1 MKSIMKKI
9 FKFMLLPA
17 LVLPLLFTSCDED
30 RDSNPTLD
38 LSHLAEGFVLN
49 TPALAENNTYDLNS
63 AKNLV
68 LTCSQPNYGGVPYPV
83 KYYAQV
89 SIDPAFVSDP
99 TVTHKELATYAEN
112 PSSLDFNA
120 YEANK
125 AVVSLFRAANPEA
138 NIPEKMSVYI
148 RLRAVIGGTLNQTLG
163 ETYSNVITL
172 PSVKATY
179 EAPDAKFTDNLFLIG
194 SSIQTPWQSWK
205 AIPKVFGLEGN
216 YYGIIYLPAG
226 GEFKWGTEN
235 NDDRGY
241 NRIKEINDEANAG
254 ISEGE
259 EHRIKVANAGW
270 YTLHFKGKITEDK
283 KNIDWTLTVYP
294 TKVYILGGSVEM
306 SGTWAFDD
314 AYALTAPADKNG
326 KWVSP
331 AFTASAE
338 LRAAVKVGKLDW
350 YRTEF
355 TLYKGNVFWRRYDIV
370 NSWAETE
377 GADYSVTTQVGQKL
391 YIDFDNYTAEVK

>member
-1 MKSIMKKI
+1 
-9 FKFMLLPA
+9 MLLPA

-49 TPALAENNTYDLNS
+49 TPALAENNTYDFYN

-172 PSVKATY
+172 PSVKATI
-179 EAPDAKFTDNLFLIG
+179 PDAKFTENLFLTG
-194 SSIQTPWQSWK
+194 SSIQKPWESWK
-205 AIPKVFGLEGN
+205 TIPQVYDMDGN
-216 YYGIIYLPAG
+216 YYGIIYVPAG
-226 GEFKWGTEN
+226 GEFKFAT
-235 NDDRGY
+235 
-241 NRIKEINDEANAG
+241 EINDELGYNQIKEIVDEAGAG
-254 ISEGE
+254 ISAGDNQK
-259 EHRIKVANAGW
+259 IKVANAGW
-270 YTLHFKGKITEDK
+270 YTLHFKGTISKDK
-283 KNIDWTLTVYP
+283 KNINWTLTVYK
-294 TKVYILGGSVEM
+294 TQVCLIGACIGQSDW
-306 SGTWAFDD
+306 GFADD
-314 AYALTAPADKNG
+314 TALTPPDDPNG
-326 KWVSP
+326 EWVSP
-331 AFTASAE
+331 AFTASKE
-338 LRAAVKVGKLDW
+338 LRVSVKVGDINW
-350 YRTEF
+350 YSTEF
-355 TLYKGNVFWRRYDIV
+355 TVHKGDVFWRIKDIAK
-370 NSWAETE
+370 SWEE
-377 GADYSVTTQVGQKL
+377 NVGKEYSVKPAVGQKL
-391 YIDFDNYTAEVK
+391 YVNFDTNKAEVK

>member
-1 MKSIMKKI
+1 MKKI

-68 LTCSQPNYGGVPYPV
+68 LTCSQPNYGNAPYAV

-89 SIDPAFVSDP
+89 SIDPAFVSDA
-99 TVTHKELATYAEN
+99 TATHVELATPAYV
-112 PSSLDFNA
+112 PSSLEFIASEVN
-120 YEANK
+120 N
-125 AVVSLFRAANPEA
+125 AVVSLFQAANPDTSV
-138 NIPEKMSVYI
+138 PEEMPIYI
-148 RLRAVIGGTLNQTLG
+148 RLRGVIDNTENKTLG

-205 AIPKVFGLEGN
+205 AIPQVQGLEGN
-216 YYGIIYLPAG
+216 YYGIIYVPAG

-235 NDDRGY
+235 NDYRGI
-241 NRIKEINDEANAG
+241 NRLKEINDVDGAG
-254 ISEGE
+254 ISAGE
-259 EHRIKVANAGW
+259 EQNIKVANAGW

-283 KNIDWTLTVYP
+283 KNIDWTLTVYK
-294 TKVYILGGSVEM
+294 TQVCLIGACIGQ
-306 SGTWAFDD
+306 GTWGFADD
-314 AYALTAPADKNG
+314 TALTPPDDPSG
-326 KWVSP
+326 EWVSP
-331 AFTASAE
+331 AFTASEE
-338 LRAAVKVGKLDW
+338 LRVSVKVGSIDW

-355 TLYKGNVFWRRYDIV
+355 TIHNGDVFWRKYDMP
-370 NSWAETE
+370 NTWAETM
-377 GADYSVTTQVGQKL
+377 GADYSVKPAVGTKL
-391 YIDFDNYTAEVK
+391 YVNFDTNKAEVR

>member
-1 MKSIMKKI
+1 
-9 FKFMLLPA
+9 MLLPA

-49 TPALAENNTYDLNS
+49 TPALAENNTYDPYY

-89 SIDPAFVSDP
+89 SINPAFVSDP

-112 PSSLDFNA
+112 PSSLDFDA
-120 YEANK
+120 YEVNK
-125 AVVSLFRAANPEA
+125 AIVSLFRAANPDA
-138 NIPEKMSVYI
+138 NLPDEMPVYI
-148 RLRAVIGGTLNQTLG
+148 RLRAVIGGALNQTLG

-205 AIPKVFGLEGN
+205 AIPKVEGLDGN
-216 YYGIIYLPAG
+216 YYGIIYVPAG

-235 NDDRGY
+235 NDYRGI
-241 NRIKEINDEANAG
+241 NRITIDDQAGAG

-259 EHRIKVANAGW
+259 NQNIKVTNAGW

-283 KNIDWTLTVYP
+283 KNIEWTMTIYKTQVCL
-294 TKVYILGGSVEM
+294 I
-306 SGTWAFDD
+306 GTCIGQSTWGFADD
-314 AYALTAPADKNG
+314 TALTPPAEPTG
-326 KWVSP
+326 EWVSP
-331 AFTASAE
+331 AFTASEE
-338 LRAAVKVGKLDW
+338 LRVSVKVGSIDW

-355 TLYKGNVFWRRYDIV
+355 TVHNGDVFWRKY
-370 NSWAETE
+370 NMPNNWAETM
-377 GADYSVTTQVGQKL
+377 GADYSVKPAVGTKL
-391 YIDFDNYTAEVK
+391 YVNFDTNKAEVR

>member
-1 MKSIMKKI
+1 MKKI

-68 LTCSQPNYGGVPYPV
+68 LTCSQPNYGNVPYAV

-89 SIDPAFVSDP
+89 SIDPTFVSDP
-99 TVTHKELATYAEN
+99 AATHVELATYADN
-112 PSSLDFNA
+112 ASSLEFNA
-120 YEANK
+120 SEVND
-125 AVVSLFRAANPEA
+125 AVVSLFQAANPDTSV
-138 NIPEKMSVYI
+138 PEEMPIYI
-148 RLRAVIGGTLNQTLG
+148 RLHAVIGGTLDKTLG

-205 AIPKVFGLEGN
+205 PIPKVEGLDGN
-216 YYGIIYLPAG
+216 YYGIIYVPAG

-235 NDDRGY
+235 NDYRGI
-241 NRIKEINDEANAG
+241 NRLKEINDEAGAE
-254 ISEGE
+254 ISAGE
-259 EHRIKVANAGW
+259 EQNIKVANAGW

-283 KNIDWTLTVYP
+283 KNIDWTLTVYK
-294 TKVYILGGSVEM
+294 TQVCLI
-306 SGTWAFDD
+306 GTCIGQTAWGFADD
-314 AYALTAPADKNG
+314 TALTAPDDPSG
-326 KWVSP
+326 EWVSP
-331 AFTASAE
+331 AFTASEE
-338 LRAAVKVGKLDW
+338 LRVAVKVGAIDW

-355 TLYKGNVFWRRYDIV
+355 TIHNGDVFWRMY
-370 NSWAETE
+370 NMPNNWAETM
-377 GADYSVTTQVGQKL
+377 GADYSVKPAVGTKL
-391 YIDFDNYTAEVK
+391 YVNFDTNKAEVR

>member
-1 MKSIMKKI
+1 MKKI
-9 FKFMLLPA
+9 FKLMLLPA

-49 TPALAENNTYDLNS
+49 TPALAENNTYDLKS

-68 LTCSQPNYGGVPYPV
+68 LTCSQPNYGDAPYAV

-89 SIDPAFVSDP
+89 SIDPAFVNDP
-99 TVTHKELATYAEN
+99 TTTHTELATYAEN
-112 PSSLDFNA
+112 ASNLEFNA
-120 YEANK
+120 SEAND
-125 AVVSLFRAANPEA
+125 AIVSLFQAANPDTSV
-138 NIPEKMSVYI
+138 PEEMPIYV
-148 RLRAVIGGTLNQTLG
+148 RLRGVISGTLNQTLG

-205 AIPKVFGLEGN
+205 AIPKVEGLDGN

-235 NDDRGY
+235 NDYRGI
-241 NRIKEINDEANAG
+241 NRLKEINDEAGAG
-254 ISEGE
+254 ISAGE
-259 EHRIKVANAGW
+259 EQNIKVANAGW
-270 YTLHFKGKITEDK
+270 YTLFFKGKITEDK
-283 KNIDWTLTVYP
+283 KNIEWTLSVYP

-306 SGTWAFDD
+306 TGTWAFDD

>member
-1 MKSIMKKI
+1 MKKI
-9 FKFMLLPA
+9 FKLMLLPA

-49 TPALAENNTYDLNS
+49 TPALAENNTYDLKS

-68 LTCSQPNYGGVPYPV
+68 LTCSQPNYGDAPYAV

-89 SIDPAFVSDP
+89 SIDPAFVNDP
-99 TVTHKELATYAEN
+99 TTTHTELATYAEN
-112 PSSLDFNA
+112 ASNLEFNA
-120 YEANK
+120 SEAND
-125 AVVSLFRAANPEA
+125 AIVSLFQAANPDTSV
-138 NIPEKMSVYI
+138 PEEMPIYI
-148 RLRAVIGGTLNQTLG
+148 RLRGVISGTLNQTLG

-194 SSIQTPWQSWK
+194 SSIQTPWKSWK
-205 AIPKVFGLEGN
+205 AIPKVYGLEGN
-216 YYGIIYLPAG
+216 YYGVIYLPAG

-235 NDDRGY
+235 NDYRGI
-241 NRIKEINDEANAG
+241 NRLKEINDEAGAG
-254 ISEGE
+254 ISAGE
-259 EHRIKVANAGW
+259 EQNIKVANAGW
-270 YTLHFKGKITEDK
+270 YTLLFKGKITEDK
-283 KNIDWTLTVYP
+283 KNIDWTLSVYP

-338 LRAAVKVGKLDW
+338 LRAAVKVGDLDW

-355 TLYKGNVFWRRYDIV
+355 TVYKGNLFWRRYDIV
-370 NSWAETE
+370 NNWAETE
-377 GADYSVTTQVGQKL
+377 GAEYSVTTQVGQKL

>member
-1 MKSIMKKI
+1 MKKI

-68 LTCSQPNYGGVPYPV
+68 LTCSQPNYGNVPYAV

-89 SIDPAFVSDP
+89 SIDPTFVSDP
-99 TVTHKELATYAEN
+99 AATHVELATYADN
-112 PSSLDFNA
+112 ASSLEFNA
-120 YEANK
+120 SEVND
-125 AVVSLFRAANPEA
+125 AVVSLFQAANPDTSV
-138 NIPEKMSVYI
+138 PEEMPIYI

-205 AIPKVFGLEGN
+205 PIPQVQGLDGN
-216 YYGIIYLPAG
+216 YYGIIYVPAG

-235 NDDRGY
+235 NDYRGI
-241 NRIKEINDEANAG
+241 NRLKEINDVDGAG
-254 ISEGE
+254 ISAGE
-259 EHRIKVANAGW
+259 NQTIKVANAGW

-283 KNIDWTLTVYP
+283 KNIDWTLTVYK
-294 TKVYILGGSVEM
+294 TQVCLI
-306 SGTWAFDD
+306 GTCIGQTAWGFADD
-314 AYALTAPADKNG
+314 TALTAPDDPSG
-326 KWVSP
+326 EWVSP
-331 AFTASAE
+331 AFTASEE
-338 LRAAVKVGKLDW
+338 LRVAVKVGDIDW

-355 TLYKGNVFWRRYDIV
+355 TVYNGEVFWRKY
-370 NSWAETE
+370 NMPNNWAETMGE
-377 GADYSVTTQVGQKL
+377 AYSVKPAVGTKL
-391 YIDFDNYTAEVK
+391 YVNFDTNKAEVR